1 MLMPSLFGE
10 NLFDEFFED
19 FPMPREFQNI
29 DRRLYGKNAARE
41 MKTDVH
47 EHEDHYEVDID
58 LPGFKKDEIT
68 LSLENGYLS
77 VTAAKGVDKD
87 EKNKKGKI
95 VHQERYEGSMTRSF
109 YIGENVKEEDVQ
121 AKYEDG
127 VLTLDFPKEKPVAL
141 PERKT
146 IQIQG

>member
-1 MLMPSLFGE
+1 MLYPSIFGE
-10 NLFDEFFED
+10 NLFDDFFRFPD
-19 FPMPREFQNI
+19 FSRDVEKK
-29 DRRLYGKNAARE
+29 LYGKHAAQV

-47 EHEDHYEVDID
+47 EHDDHYEIVID
-58 LPGFKKDEIT
+58 LPGFKKDQID
-68 LSLENGYLS
+68 LQLQNGYLTI
-77 VTAAKGVDKD
+77 TASKGLEEEGKD
-87 EKNKKGKI
+87 KKGKI

-121 AKYEDG
+121 AKFEDG

>member
-1 MLMPSLFGE
+1 MLPSIFGESLFDDWMG
-10 NLFDEFFED
+10 FPFRGFESD
-19 FPMPREFQNI
+19 V
-29 DRRLYGKNAARE
+29 DRKLYGKHAQ
-41 MKTDVH
+41 
-47 EHEDHYEVDID
+47 ID
-58 LPGFKKDEIT
+58 LQ
-68 LSLENGYLS
+68 LQNGYLTI
-77 VTAAKGVDKD
+77 TASKGLEEEGKD
-87 EKNKKGKI
+87 KKGKI

-121 AKYEDG
+121 AKFEDG